1 MSSGSRRAFAT
12 LLLGMLLSGSVIG
25 LALAGGASP
34 VSQIATASRAT
45 PAVLSAQTPG
55 AAQAIAG
62 FDPLSQRM
70 LDGRLVSDL
79 PGGGSAELTLE
90 PKLQQHLAALL
101 RTQEVPF
108 GAVVAIAPS
117 TGRVLAYVSH
127 SSENPAASD
136 VARDPGPPSA
146 SVFKL
151 ITAAALLEA
160 GVGPG
165 ARVCYGGGSRR
176 LTAQDLVDNRARDR
190 SCATLSDGISF
201 SINAIMAKLADRK
214 LDRARLLRSAQA
226 FGFGRTLPFDAA
238 TRQSPIDLPAER
250 LELARTAAG
259 FWHAHMS
266 PLHAALIA
274 ATIANRGAMPRASM
288 IERVLDSKGRVLR
301 TFQPGP
307 SRSVISP
314 ATAGTLAHMMTGTV
328 THGTAREAFHDGR
341 GRPFLPGIS
350 ISGKTG
356 SLSSERPYRAYSW
369 WVGFAPEEAPKI
381 AVAALVVNGAKWR
394 IKASQVAREALQTY
408 LRGRFSS
415 F

>member
-1 MSSGSRRAFAT
+1 MVLAGS
-12 LLLGMLLSGSVIG
+12 MMG

-34 VSQIATASRAT
+34 ILPVAATARAT
-45 PAVLSAQTPG
+45 PTVVSAQTPTVG
-55 AAQAIAG
+55 QVIAG

-79 PGGGSAELTLE
+79 PSGGRAELTLE

-101 RTQEVPF
+101 RSQEVPF
-108 GAVVAIAPS
+108 CAVVAIAPS

-136 VARDPGPPSA
+136 VARDPAPPSA

-151 ITAAALLEA
+151 ITASALLEA
-160 GVGPG
+160 GVQPS

-176 LTAQDLVDNRARDR
+176 LTAQDLVDSPARDR
-190 SCATLSDGISF
+190 SCATLSDGIGF
-201 SINAIMAKLADRK
+201 SINAIVAKLADRK

-226 FGFGRTLPFDAA
+226 FGFGRMLPFDAA
-238 TRQSPIDLPAER
+238 TRLSPLDL
-250 LELARTAAG
+250 
-259 FWHAHMS
+259 HAHMS

-288 IERVLDSKGRVLR
+288 IERVLDRKGHVVRA
-301 TFQPGP
+301 FQPAA
-307 SRSVISP
+307 SRTAISP
-314 ATAGTLAHMMTGTV
+314 ATAKTLGHMMTGTV

-350 ISGKTG
+350 VSGKTG

-369 WVGFAPEEAPKI
+369 WVGYAPEEAPKI
-381 AVAALVVNGAKWR
+381 AVAVLIVNGAKWR

-408 LRGRFSS
+408 FSGAAAS
-415 F
+415 SARR

>member
-1 MSSGSRRAFAT
+1 
-12 LLLGMLLSGSVIG
+12 
-25 LALAGGASP
+25 
-34 VSQIATASRAT
+34 
-45 PAVLSAQTPG
+45 
-55 AAQAIAG
+55 
-62 FDPLSQRM
+62 M

-79 PGGGSAELTLE
+79 PGGGRAELTLE
-90 PKLQQHLAALL
+90 PKLQQHLTALL
-101 RTQEVPF
+101 RSQEVPF

-117 TGRVLAYVSH
+117 TVRVLAYVSH

-136 VARDPGPPSA
+136 VARDPSPPSA

-151 ITAAALLEA
+151 ITASALLEA
-160 GVGPG
+160 GVEPG
-165 ARVCYGGGSRR
+165 TRVCYGGGSRR
-176 LTAQDLVDNRARDR
+176 LTAQDLVDSRTRDR

-201 SINAIMAKLADRK
+201 SINAILAKLADRK

-238 TRQSPIDLPAER
+238 TRQSPIDLPADR
-250 LELARTAAG
+250 LELARAAAG

-274 ATIANRGAMPRASM
+274 ATIANRGGMPRASM

-301 TFQPGP
+301 TFQPGA
-307 SRSVISP
+307 SRSVIPP
-314 ATAGTLAHMMTGTV
+314 ATARTIAHMMTGTV

-341 GRPFLPGIS
+341 GRPYLPGIS

-394 IKASQVAREALQTY
+394 IKASQVAREALQSY
-408 LRGRFSS
+408 FSGAAS
-415 F
+415 ASHAR

>member
-1 MSSGSRRAFAT
+1 MSGGSRRAFAT
-12 LLLGMLLSGSVIG
+12 LLTGMVLSGSMMG
-25 LALAGGASP
+25 LALAGGSSP
-34 VSQIATASRAT
+34 IAPITTTPRSK
-45 PAVLSAQTPG
+45 PAVLSAQTPA

-62 FDPLSQRM
+62 FDPLSQRV

-79 PGGGSAELTLE
+79 PGGGRAELTLE
-90 PKLQQHLAALL
+90 PRLQQHLSGVL
-101 RTQEVPF
+101 RRQEVPF

-151 ITAAALLEA
+151 ITASALLEA
-160 GVGPG
+160 GVQPG
-165 ARVCYGGGSRR
+165 SRVCYGGGSRR
-176 LTAQDLVDNRARDR
+176 LTAQDLVDNRARDH
-190 SCATLSDGISF
+190 SCATLSDGIGF

-214 LDRARLLRSAQA
+214 LDRGRLLRSAQA

-238 TRQSPIDLPAER
+238 TRQSPIDLPTQR
-250 LELARTAAG
+250 LELARAAAG
-259 FWHAHMS
+259 FWHVHMS
-266 PLHAALIA
+266 PLHAALIG

-288 IERVLDSKGRVLR
+288 IERVLDRKGRVLR
-301 TFQPGP
+301 TFQPGA

-314 ATAGTLAHMMTGTV
+314 AIARSLAHMMTGTV

-394 IKASQVAREALQTY
+394 IKASHLAREALQTY
-408 LRGRFSS
+408 FSAGRR
-415 F
+415 